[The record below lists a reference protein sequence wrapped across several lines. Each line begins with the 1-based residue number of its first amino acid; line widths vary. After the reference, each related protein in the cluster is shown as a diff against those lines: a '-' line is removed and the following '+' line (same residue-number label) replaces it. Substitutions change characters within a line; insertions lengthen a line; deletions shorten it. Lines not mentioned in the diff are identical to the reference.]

1 MVSNVSKEVVR
12 TKEEA
17 RVFFE
22 MVTQPEKRNFFRF
35 SSTIKHLKWLIFN
48 GSPGTVKLFFDE
60 LARHIE
66 ESKGEKVAG

>member
-22 MVTQPEKRNFFRF
+22 MITQPGKRNFFRF

-48 GSPGTVKLFFDE
+48 GSPSTVKLFFDE